1 MPSKADNELISG
13 GVFLC
18 LLSTVIPLRSYMMLI
33 PFGPIIYIVTA
44 LVFCILCT
52 VLIPIGI
59 KDKIDEM
66 KQK

>member
-13 GVFLC
+13 SVFLC
-18 LLSTVIPLRSYMMLI
+18 LLSTVIPLRSYMMMI
-33 PFGPIIYIVTA
+33 PYGPIIYIAIA
-44 LVFCILCT
+44 LTFCILCT

-66 KQK
+66 KQ